1 MQLDL
6 LLDIQRKVLGG
17 YIGAEEMHN
26 PTLLELGISESLFDN
41 TTHRALARACIIL
54 TKDDIPIT
62 FLTLEDFLQKS
73 NVLKNKSFA
82 DEFLIVMCETS
93 ISERSFIQYKKMIQ
107 EHKMSI

>member
-26 PTLLELGISESLFDN
+26 PTLLDIGINESLFDLE
-41 TTHRALARACIIL
+41 THKALARACDIL
-54 TKDDIPIT
+54 ISEDIPIT
-62 FLTLEDFLQKS
+62 FYTIEEFLIKK
-73 NVLKNKSFA
+73 NVLKNKAFA
-82 DEFLIVMCETS
+82 DEFLTIMTETS
-93 ISERSFIQYKKMIQ
+93 ISERSFKHYIEMIL

>member
-26 PTLLELGISESLFDN
+26 PSLLDIGINESLFDN
-41 TTHRALARACIIL
+41 TTHRALARVCDIL

-62 FLTLEDFLQKS
+62 FYTVENFLLQSK
-73 NVLKNKSFA
+73 VLNNKAFA
-82 DEFLIVMCETS
+82 DEFLKVMSETA
-93 ISERSFIQYKKMIQ
+93 ISVRSFKHYIKLIIQ
-107 EHKMSI
+107 HKTDS